1 MVGGIDM
8 EKSWKFQLLILSAGL
23 KPQSYPHVGTLN
35 PKFQDWTR
43 KKNFLLA
50 SAAVSGLAAAE
61 DKNPKISTSDSECRD
76 ETPVV
81 STCRHT
87 KSKVSGL
94 NSEKKFCAGVSRSE
108 RLGCGW
114 GQDIREVRTNGMMH
128 WAAWLRLRTKI
139 QNFEPGSFACS
150 VRFLDRSPCPSI
162 GFGVWGGNSEKV
174 FLVLASTAVS
184 GLAAAEDNN
193 DSLKVAKET
202 TEGSPRSGWGIRFG
216 GRLVETA
223 GVKMTQWHN
232 HEIFNKSRLFR
243 HFFQKY
249 TFRYSK

>member
-1 MVGGIDM
+1 MI
-8 EKSWKFQLLILSAGL
+8 AGM

-35 PKFQDWTR
+35 PKYQDWTR
-43 KKNFLLA
+43 KNFFLCWRQ
-50 SAAVSGLAAAE
+50 
-61 DKNPKISTSDSECRD
+61 P
-76 ETPVV
+76 
-81 STCRHT
+81 
-87 KSKVSGL
+87 
-94 NSEKKFCAGVSRSE
+94 
-108 RLGCGW
+108 
-114 GQDIREVRTNGMMH
+114 Q